1 MFRVFLVVILSI
13 CISRGI
19 AMISIEKWVKI
30 ARYKEFTAFATATPP
45 STLAGNIPY
54 RARL

>member
-1 MFRVFLVVILSI
+1 
-13 CISRGI
+13 
-19 AMISIEKWVKI
+19 MISIEKWVKI